1 MVINHKIKS
10 NSGYLLE
17 NGFFYNRYLMCF
29 VGNGF
34 TNSIHN
40 KYGLFQKYKK
50 TDII

>member
-17 NGFFYNRYLMCF
+17 NVISCNRYLMYF

-40 KYGLFQKYKK
+40 EDGLFQKYKK